1 MRRLVSLLVICE
13 TLFITKEGGES
24 LARSGET
31 YTARKSEQRVF
42 YSARTAN
49 RHR

>member
-1 MRRLVSLLVICE
+1 MRRLVSLLAICE
-13 TLFITKEGGES
+13 IPSIPKGWDES